1 MKPSGENI
9 DLQYFEHWIFR
20 SDRSPAQFLILN
32 FWSEIFRA
40 EKWSSISSKVELNP
54 HLSEYQFLANT
65 LISLKTFVWIL
76 NKNMKSRYFSLIHN
90 HSYLSYYVLILNIK
104 RAFRELS
111 FDPAE
116 HEIFDLFLIDQMFLS
131 IYDLDLGWAGEFSS
145 NSSQIWSDP
154 MLGLNFN
161 CLYKGEQSVTLV
173 LSLFFHI
180 IIFLNMFDI
189 CYFPC
194 VIATQMPY
202 K

>member
-9 DLQYFEHWIFR
+9 DLQYFEHCIFR

-65 LISLKTFVWIL
+65 LKVWKPLFEFWTKIWKADIFL
-76 NKNMKSRYFSLIHN
+76 LFTTIPT
-90 HSYLSYYVLILNIK
+90 YYVLILNIK
-104 RAFRELS
+104 RAFRKLS

-180 IIFLNMFDI
+180 
-189 CYFPC
+189 P
-194 VIATQMPY
+194 
-202 K
+202 